1 MPAQHRGA
9 SESEVQCGPASLL
22 TSFSGGEGVAG
33 FPSLA
38 ARVLPLPS
46 AATSCLSYLTTV
58 SCLTYPYDVTLF
70 DLLSVSGPHISCPV
84 LDPLG
89 HESQVPKL
97 VCKHLV

>member
-38 ARVLPLPS
+38 ARVLPPAFS
-46 AATSCLSYLTTV
+46 SYVLSL
-58 SCLTYPYDVTLF
+58 LPYDGILF
-70 DLLSVSGPHISCPV
+70 DL
-84 LDPLG
+84 PLRRY
-89 HESQVPKL
+89 L
-97 VCKHLV
+97 V